1 MQSNRFDISPFH
13 SLRTQLCAGA
23 IALLGITVFSISYFL
38 IDYEKRILRHEIEK
52 SVALQGRNIALSSEK
67 ALLRSDPEFELF
79 PLVKN
84 LLGSSNS
91 IRSVVVTDA
100 EGIIYGHSELQ
111 RVSQRYEKDLNAYE
125 RTPSQVLSP
134 DESLYQDKNAF
145 VLTTPI
151 RSLDKTIGYVHLVYS
166 KEEFNR
172 SVRRAVFITIVLS
185 ALALCLGTVLSLLL
199 FRRIS
204 EPMKRLMEGVQKLG
218 EGELSTKITLST
230 RNEFRTLAE
239 SFNEMAERIVRA
251 QDELV
256 IKERMQKELEIARDI
271 QATLIPKKVFQPG
284 GYDVGI
290 YYESATE
297 VGGDYIDVIPAD
309 SDRLVMVMADVA
321 GKGVPGLVVMAM
333 LKIMVHALV
342 GRTSSPADLLKEL
355 NVSIKKTI
363 RPNMFVTLFVGILE
377 TKSGEFVYSNAGH
390 NPLVI
395 YDRHRK
401 KCSFHKMAGPPLGI
415 FPARVFNKEIA
426 EYRIRI
432 EPGVLILQYTDGL
445 NESTNDQ
452 GQRFGLERIMSI
464 CEAYGSD
471 GATSLVPRLARAEQT
486 FRKGSS
492 QMDDIALLALG
503 AKDTVALHQ
512 ARRAG

>member
-1 MQSNRFDISPFH
+1 MRSRRFDISPFH

-23 IALLGITVFSISYFL
+23 ITLLGITVFSISYFL

-67 ALLRSDPEFELF
+67 ALLRADPEFELF

-84 LLGSSNS
+84 LLASSDN
-91 IRSVVVTDA
+91 IRSVVITDA
-100 EGIIYGHSELQ
+100 DNVIFGHSELQ
-111 RVSQRYEKDLNAYE
+111 RVSQKYEMDLRGYQQTA
-125 RTPSQVLSP
+125 SSVLSA
-134 DESLYQDKNAF
+134 DESLHQDKKAF
-145 VLTTPI
+145 VLTTPV
-151 RSLDKTIGYVHLVYS
+151 RSLDKTIGFVHLEYS

-172 SVRRAVFITIVLS
+172 SVRKAVFITIVLS
-185 ALALCLGTVLSLLL
+185 GIALCLGTVLSLLL

-204 EPMKRLMEGVQKLG
+204 EPMKRLMEGVRKLG

-230 RNEFRTLAE
+230 KNEFRTLAE
-239 SFNEMAERIVRA
+239 SFNEMAARIVIA

-256 IKERMQKELEIARDI
+256 VKERMQKELEIARDI

-284 GYDVGI
+284 GYDVAL
-290 YYESATE
+290 YYEPATE

-309 SDRLVMVMADVA
+309 SDRLVVVMADVS

-333 LKIMVHALV
+333 LKIMVNALV
-342 GRTSSPADLLKEL
+342 GRTSSPADLLREL

-363 RPNMFVTLFVGILE
+363 KPNMFVTLFVGSLE

-395 YDRHRK
+395 YDRQGK

-415 FPARVFNKEIA
+415 FSSRVFDKEIA

-445 NESTNDQ
+445 NESSNEH

-464 CEAYGSD
+464 CESYGSD
-471 GATSLVPRLARAEQT
+471 GAVSLIPRLARAEQT
-486 FRKGSS
+486 FRKGSP
-492 QMDDIALLALG
+492 QGDDIALLALG

-512 ARRAG
+512 TRRAG